1 MTLEQLDAVLKA
13 FAWRDWKSSK
23 SSAPA
28 TLSYNHYKTIYAGK
42 IYSYITISK
51 TYNHP
56 IYIQFICK
64 DDLEGETLIIPD
76 EASAAEAFLMTMEAL
91 IRAEKKLESFIEVV

>member
-13 FAWRDWKSSK
+13 FAWQDWESLK

-28 TLSYNHYKTIYAGK
+28 TLSYNHYKTINAGK
-42 IYSYITISK
+42 IYSYLTISR

-64 DDLEGETLIIPD
+64 DDLKGDALLIPT
-76 EASAAEAFLMTMEAL
+76 EASAAEAYLMTMRAL
-91 IRAEKKLESFIEVV
+91 IQAEKKLEDFVGVI